1 MDENA
6 KTRKRSLWKWM
17 LGSLFV
23 LLFAAY
29 FLLAHFMGG
38 PRDVYGFLRYA
49 VPHWR
54 QGSVQLGDQA
64 PDARLISLDG
74 ESDFHLRD
82 RIGKRPLVLI
92 FGSYT

>member
-1 MDENA
+1 MNEGVA
-6 KTRKRSLWKWM
+6 ICKRSVWRWIAV
-17 LGSLFV
+17 SLAV
-23 LLFAAY
+23 LLIAAY
-29 FLLAHFMGG
+29 FLLAHFTGG

-49 VPHWR
+49 LPHWR

-64 PDARLISLDG
+64 PDARLVSLDG
-74 ESDFHLRD
+74 KSSFNLRE

>member
-1 MDENA
+1 MSEGG
-6 KTRKRSLWKWM
+6 TIRKHSLWKWIA
-17 LGSLFV
+17 GSLVV
-23 LLFAAY
+23 LLLAAY
-29 FLLAHFMGG
+29 FVLAHFMGG

-49 VPHWR
+49 LPNWSEGH
-54 QGSVQLGDQA
+54 VQLGEQA

-74 ESDFHLRD
+74 KSDFHLRE

>member
-1 MDENA
+1 MV
-6 KTRKRSLWKWM
+6 
-17 LGSLFV
+17 V
-23 LLFAAY
+23 LLAAY

-49 VPHWR
+49 LPHWR

-74 ESDFHLRD
+74 KSDFHLRE
-82 RIGKRPLVLI
+82 RIGKRPLVLV